1 MSRNGTLYRIIKNIG
16 LLLFYLAAWQALS
29 MLVGSSL
36 LLPSPLDTGK
46 SLLMILQ
53 DPLSWQDIGNTFL
66 RLLAGF
72 LLGTAA
78 GILLAAI
85 TARSRFLQW
94 LLNPLRLLIKATP
107 VMSFVLLLLVS
118 VVSNWV
124 PVIVSAIMVAPLLWA
139 TTEQAILSLDPKL
152 TEMGKVYLSPIQRL
166 MHVELPQ
173 MLPQITA
180 SAVTA
185 LGFAW
190 KAVITAEVLSLPR
203 FAIGN
208 RMYLSK
214 LYLDTAD
221 TLAWT
226 VWIVTLALLM
236 EWLLKRITERGK
248 NNDRDS

>member
-1 MSRNGTLYRIIKNIG
+1 MSRNGILYRIIKNIG

-85 TARSRFLQW
+85 TARSRFLRW

-124 PVIVSAIMVAPLLWA
+124 PVIVAAIMVAPLLWA